1 MTMTLQYISI
11 KCACTRFGSIDD
23 DNGDDSDYDDSDG
36 KDDGD
41 DDDVKDDNEG
51 VRLVA
56 GLARIWSLIRN
67 RSGAHRGKNINCR
80 KADWRY
86 ILSLKYGPCT
96 PC

>member
-1 MTMTLQYISI
+1 MMTMILRYILI

-23 DNGDDSDYDDSDG
+23 DNGDESDG

-56 GLARIWSLIRN
+56 GLARI
-67 RSGAHRGKNINCR
+67 
-80 KADWRY
+80 
-86 ILSLKYGPCT
+86 
-96 PC
+96 

>member
-1 MTMTLQYISI
+1 MMTMILQYISI

-23 DNGDDSDYDDSDG
+23 DNGDESDYDDSDG

-56 GLARIWSLIRN
+56 GLARI
-67 RSGAHRGKNINCR
+67 
-80 KADWRY
+80 
-86 ILSLKYGPCT
+86 
-96 PC
+96 